1 MRAFLSSR
9 TVNLLAGALLPL
21 VLLSMF
27 HRLALLLP
35 WHAALIGCLLA
46 VLAFLWSHAV
56 SAPWL
61 RAAALPGLAFGALF
75 VGIVAL
81 FAAPLAALALIGFG
95 QRLMMR
101 GDLSG
106 ALSLLMLALV
116 GFAPLLT
123 LHAYITR
130 LLEVRGSTGLGSS
143 LTLGFA
149 AVLIAVS
156 VWFASGV
163 TTRGLETAMLERE
176 WQPGGA
182 WQRLF
187 QFDAICESGCRNAFV
202 RLYADTREDGRV
214 SDRLER
220 NFTLLY
226 GLELPQVWEVER
238 LEPWKWRETAS
249 R

>member
-1 MRAFLSSR
+1 MRALLSSR
-9 TVNLLAGALLPL
+9 AVNLLAGAVLPL
-21 VLLSMF
+21 VLLTIF
-27 HRLALLLP
+27 HRLSLFLP

-46 VLAFLWSHAV
+46 VTAFLWSHAV
-56 SAPWL
+56 SVPWL
-61 RAAALPGLAFGALF
+61 RAVALPGLAFGGLF

-81 FAAPLAALALIGFG
+81 FAAPLAAFALIGFG
-95 QRLMMR
+95 QRLTMR
-101 GDLSG
+101 GDFLG

-143 LTLGFA
+143 LTLGLG
-149 AVLIAVS
+149 AVLVAVG
-156 VWFASGV
+156 VWFASDAASS
-163 TTRGLETAMLERE
+163 GLETVMLERE
-176 WQPGGA
+176 WQPGAA

-202 RLYADTREDGRV
+202 RLYASTREDGRA

-226 GLELPQVWEVER
+226 GQELPQVWEAER
-238 LEPWKWRETAS
+238 LEPWKWRESAS

>member
-1 MRAFLSSR
+1 MRVFLSSR
-9 TVNLLAGALLPL
+9 AVHLLVGVVLPL

-27 HRLALLLP
+27 HRLSVLLP

-46 VLAFLWSHAV
+46 VTAFLWSHAV
-56 SAPWL
+56 NVPWL

-81 FAAPLAALALIGFG
+81 FSAPLAALALIGFG
-95 QRLMMR
+95 QRLTMR
-101 GDLSG
+101 GDFIGS
-106 ALSLLMLALV
+106 LSLLMLAFV

-130 LLEVRGSTGLGSS
+130 LLEVRGSVGLGSS
-143 LTLGFA
+143 LTLGFS
-149 AVLIAVS
+149 AVLVAVG
-156 VWFASGV
+156 VWFASSV
-163 TTRGLETAMLERE
+163 TSSSLETAMLERE
-176 WQPGGA
+176 WQPGGT

-187 QFDAICESGCRNAFV
+187 QFDAVCESGCRNAFV
-202 RLYADTREDGRV
+202 RLYASTREEGRA

-226 GLELPQVWEVER
+226 GQELPQVWEAER
-238 LEPWKWRETAS
+238 LEPWKWRESAS